1 MINLILFSLA
11 VIGMS
16 HIIVDSY
23 LFMPFRRFIDKIS
36 VKMEKR
42 IKIEFNLVHNQEEIE
57 DDDTNLPLWL
67 TGNFL
72 KNVKLKWDYLSH
84 LFTCYQCT
92 GTWCGIFC
100 GYFLINN
107 TNIFNIL
114 ICGFAG
120 SFLSQV
126 GAVILNY
133 YEVK

>member
-1 MINLILFSLA
+1 MINLILFSFA

-23 LFMPFRRFIDKIS
+23 LFMPFRKFIESIS
-36 VKMEKR
+36 VKMDKR
-42 IKIEFNLVHNQEEIE
+42 IKIEFNLIHNQEEVI

-67 TGNFL
+67 TGELL
-72 KNVKLKWDYLSH
+72 KKVKAKWDYFSH

-92 GTWCGIFC
+92 GTWCGFFC
-100 GYFLINN
+100 GYFLIN
-107 TNIFNIL
+107 TNLFNVL

-126 GAVILNY
+126 GAVVLNY
-133 YEVK
+133 YETK